1 VRGSARGRG
10 RGTDLTSGADRRGE
24 LERPRRTARG
34 RGNGAGWLLA
44 AGLLVVVQTARIRE
58 QQETPP
64 SPGGGTAED
73 IVVFRG
79 SRAPMLKIYMKKL
92 LKI

>member
-1 VRGSARGRG
+1 
-10 RGTDLTSGADRRGE
+10 
-24 LERPRRTARG
+24 
-34 RGNGAGWLLA
+34 
-44 AGLLVVVQTARIRE
+44 VQTARIRE

-79 SRAPMLKIYMKKL
+79 FRAPMLKIYMKKIIKNL
-92 LKI
+92 INNINK